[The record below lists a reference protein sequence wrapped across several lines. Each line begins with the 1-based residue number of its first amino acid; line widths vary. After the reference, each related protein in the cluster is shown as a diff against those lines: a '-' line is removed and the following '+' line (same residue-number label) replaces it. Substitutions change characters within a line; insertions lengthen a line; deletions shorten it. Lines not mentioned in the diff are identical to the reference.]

1 MAAPAGS
8 SARVLRVIDAGPGAP
23 EWNMA
28 VDEALLRR
36 PGPPT
41 LRLYSWSPP
50 GLSLGWFQDSA
61 PFLDVPGDHRIVRRR
76 TGGGAI
82 YHDDEITFALTVDA
96 ALFPQRI
103 DASYALLHGA
113 VRRALAAVGVDAD
126 FARTGAGCLHARP
139 TEPWCFAVPGAHD
152 LVLAR
157 TGRKLVGSA
166 QRRLRAPH
174 ARVLHHGSIPL
185 RAPQATPFVA
195 SIADVADPAVV
206 SPALRAA
213 LAAEFA
219 AALDLTP
226 VPGDLDAEERAAAE
240 RARDAFA
247 TFELRVR

>member
-1 MAAPAGS
+1 
-8 SARVLRVIDAGPGAP
+8 
-23 EWNMA
+23 
-28 VDEALLRR
+28 
-36 PGPPT
+36 
-41 LRLYSWSPP
+41 
-50 GLSLGWFQDSA
+50 
-61 PFLDVPGDHRIVRRR
+61 
-76 TGGGAI
+76 
-82 YHDDEITFALTVDA
+82 
-96 ALFPQRI
+96 
-103 DASYALLHGA
+103 
-113 VRRALAAVGVDAD
+113 
-126 FARTGAGCLHARP
+126 
-139 TEPWCFAVPGAHD
+139 
-152 LVLAR
+152 R